1 MVKNSTSSDLAAKAA
16 ALRARVDQANHRYHV
31 LDDPDITDAAYDK
44 LMRELE
50 ALEAEHPELITQDS
64 PTQRVGAAPSAAF
77 ASVRHEIPM
86 LSLANAFSEAEVE
99 DFERRIE
106 QRLDQNDPTFS
117 VEPKFDGLAI
127 SLRYEDGAFVRGAT
141 RGDGETGEDV
151 TANLRTIKSIPL
163 RLRSGINEDRSLRL
177 RGGTNEDRSLRL
189 RGKGWPR
196 VLEVRGEV
204 YMPRA
209 AFEAWNERARAEG
222 GKVLANPRN
231 GAAGSLRQLD

>member
-1 MVKNSTSSDLAAKAA
+1 MPANAPARTAE
-16 ALRARVDQANHRYHV
+16 LRRLIDDANYRSQV
-31 LDDPDITDAAYDK
+31 LDEPDITDSEDDR

-50 ALEAEHPELITQDS
+50 ALEAEQPDLATPDS
-64 PTQRVGAAPSAAF
+64 PTQRVGAAPAGAF
-77 ASVRHEIPM
+77 AQVTHAQRM
-86 LSLANAFSEAEVE
+86 LSLANAFSDQEVT

-106 QRLDQNDPTFS
+106 QRLDVTDPVFS

-127 SLRYEDGAFVRGAT
+127 SLRYEDGVFVQGAT

-151 TANLRTIKSIPL
+151 TANLRTIRAIP
-163 RLRSGINEDRSLRL
+163 
-177 RGGTNEDRSLRL
+177 LRL

-209 AFEAWNERARAEG
+209 GFEKYND
-222 GKVLANPRN
+222 
-231 GAAGSLRQLD
+231 Q